1 VGERITNHA
10 QEKLSDVTTVEHP
23 HVGSSVA
30 NGGQSVNSK
39 EFLMR
44 QLQLMAFGEPSDVIL
59 LNTLAE
65 PALGPEDVLVSM
77 EAAPLNPS
85 DFLLVRGIYGVRP
98 PLPFSLGA
106 EGVGHVTKTGSKVN
120 TALLGKRVMIV
131 PNYEQGTWSD
141 EVVVPVRNTIPV
153 ADDADPLQLAMIGIN
168 PATAYLLLHRYIS
181 LMPGDW
187 IGQTAANSAIGQYTI
202 ALAKLAGVKTL
213 NVVRRPDAAEKVR
226 QFGGDRV
233 VLQGDNLRHDIDKAL
248 GGKKLSLVLDSL
260 GGSPVGELARSL
272 KPGGSIAV
280 YAFKLGL
287 PVLSPEFL
295 YNNLN
300 LHGFWIGN
308 WMRNAPSTE
317 IQELYQK
324 LADLV
329 ADGSLSAAV
338 EQVYPLDQFKQ
349 AINRSLK
356 SSRYG
361 KILFKF
367 DAG

>member
-1 VGERITNHA
+1 MLARGVERLAAAKQGGPYARRSPSNSNSVTWAITCA
-10 QEKLSDVTTVEHP
+10 MT
-23 HVGSSVA
+23 SS
-30 NGGQSVNSK
+30 
-39 EFLMR
+39 
-44 QLQLMAFGEPSDVIL
+44 
-59 LNTLAE
+59 
-65 PALGPEDVLVSM
+65 
-77 EAAPLNPS
+77 
-85 DFLLVRGIYGVRP
+85 
-98 PLPFSLGA
+98 
-106 EGVGHVTKTGSKVN
+106 
-120 TALLGKRVMIV
+120 
-131 PNYEQGTWSD
+131 
-141 EVVVPVRNTIPV
+141 
-153 ADDADPLQLAMIGIN
+153 
-168 PATAYLLLHRYIS
+168 
-181 LMPGDW
+181 
-187 IGQTAANSAIGQYTI
+187 
-202 ALAKLAGVKTL
+202 
-213 NVVRRPDAAEKVR
+213 
-226 QFGGDRV
+226 
-233 VLQGDNLRHDIDKAL
+233 
-248 GGKKLSLVLDSL
+248 GKKLSLVLDSL

-349 AINRSLK
+349 AIDRSLK

>member
-1 VGERITNHA
+1 
-10 QEKLSDVTTVEHP
+10 
-23 HVGSSVA
+23 
-30 NGGQSVNSK
+30 
-39 EFLMR
+39 MR
-44 QLQLMAFGEPSDVIL
+44 QLHLIAHGEPSDGSE
-59 LNTLAE
+59 LNTVSE
-65 PALGPEDVLVSM
+65 PSPGQEDVLVSM
-77 EAAPLNPS
+77 EAAPMNPS
-85 DFLLVRGIYGVRP
+85 DFLFVRGIYGVRATFP
-98 PLPFSLGA
+98 SSVGA
-106 EGVGHVTKTGSKVN
+106 EGVGRVAKIGSKVDP
-120 TALLGKRVMIV
+120 ALRGKRVLIL
-131 PNYEQGTWSD
+131 PTYEQGTWAD
-141 EVVVPVRNTIPV
+141 EVVVPVRNLVPMS
-153 ADDADPLQLAMIGIN
+153 DEADPLQLSMIGIN
-168 PATAYLLLHRYIS
+168 PATAYLLLNRYVS

-187 IGQTAANSAIGQYTI
+187 IGQTAANAAMGQYTI

-213 NVVRRPDAAEKVR
+213 NVVRRKEAAEQVR

-233 VLQGDNLRHDIDKAL
+233 VLQGDNLRHDNSKAL

-260 GGSPVGELARSL
+260 EGSPVGDLARSL

-324 LADLV
+324 LADLA

-349 AINRSLK
+349 AIDRSLK

-367 DAG
+367 DGG